1 MALLI
6 VSLWLERVQVCK
18 RGRMKMLLAAWRN
31 VFLKQG
37 GGNGFAIV
45 CDLGSN
51 RIKYIAVDDF
61 RNNLDFVSQLK

>member
-1 MALLI
+1 
-6 VSLWLERVQVCK
+6 
-18 RGRMKMLLAAWRN
+18 MKMLLAAWRN